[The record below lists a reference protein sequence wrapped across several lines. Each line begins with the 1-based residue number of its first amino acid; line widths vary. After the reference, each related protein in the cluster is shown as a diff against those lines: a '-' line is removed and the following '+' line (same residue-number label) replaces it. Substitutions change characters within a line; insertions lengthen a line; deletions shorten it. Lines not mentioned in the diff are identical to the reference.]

1 MRYQRTENI
10 KNEKIM
16 EILSFMARPIK
27 MSNILKAWQFHI
39 MLKSSTDNNLPGQ
52 FSAKKKKNQI
62 YNHLQTF
69 KLLHFLKFGCY
80 NLVSMYKNK
89 GICTISAHQHWNL
102 KCTYLHPTL

>member
-52 FSAKKKKNQI
+52 FSAKKKKA
-62 YNHLQTF
+62 
-69 KLLHFLKFGCY
+69 KFIMTY
-80 NLVSMYKNK
+80 KHSNYYISLNLAA
-89 GICTISAHQHWNL
+89 TIL
-102 KCTYLHPTL
+102 